1 MRWRLVVAGVA
12 VCAMVLVHPLSARAE
27 GVGATRDDVAAF
39 EDDAGS
45 SDTWVS
51 VGWGALTGLSNLL
64 YVPAKLAYAGIG
76 GLTGGLALG
85 LTGGDMTTAESIW
98 EPSLGGD
105 YFLTPQMVQGE
116 DSISFAGA
124 PAAHVG
130 GALPDDAAPAAA
142 PDDAH
147 LGS

>member
-1 MRWRLVVAGVA
+1 MAGLTA
-12 VCAMVLVHPLSARAE
+12 CAMVVAQPVSVRAE
-27 GVGATRDDVAAF
+27 GPTRDDVSAF
-39 EDDAGS
+39 EDSGGS
-45 SDTWVS
+45 SDTWAA
-51 VGWGALTGLSNLL
+51 VGWGALTGLSNLV
-64 YVPAKLAYAGIG
+64 YVPAKLVYASLG

-85 LTGGDMTTAESIW
+85 LTGGDMNTAQAIW

-124 PAAHVG
+124 PSG
-130 GALPDDAAPAAA
+130 ITGTRPDDAPPNTA
-142 PDDAH
+142 PDDPH

>member
-1 MRWRLVVAGVA
+1 MRWRLVMAGLT
-12 VCAMVLVHPLSARAE
+12 VCAMAVAQPVSVRAE
-27 GVGATRDDVAAF
+27 APTRDDVSAF
-39 EDDAGS
+39 EDSGGSGGS
-45 SDTWVS
+45 SDTWAT

-64 YVPAKLAYAGIG
+64 YVPAKLAYASLG

-85 LTGGDMTTAESIW
+85 LTGGDMNTAQAIW

-124 PAAHVG
+124 PSQISAPP
-130 GALPDDAAPAAA
+130 PDEAPPNRA
-142 PDDAH
+142 PDDPH
-147 LGS
+147 FGS